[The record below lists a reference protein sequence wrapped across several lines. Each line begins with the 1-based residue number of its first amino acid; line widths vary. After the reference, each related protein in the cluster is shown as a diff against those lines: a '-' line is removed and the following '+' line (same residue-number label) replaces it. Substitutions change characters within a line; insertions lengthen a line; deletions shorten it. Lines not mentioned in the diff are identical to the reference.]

1 MFFFFLHPAVLWLT
15 AGLIFDEGRGDE
27 PKASRSDCVMQET
40 PKSSAIVTPP
50 CPALLF
56 MERRIRFCTAWMAVS
71 PRTDA
76 QWSQEK
82 QRLLCPSHH
91 DHLCASKCPFCCPQ
105 TTAQLNLTNV
115 AKYLSRDPRSW
126 NTFKKK
132 EVKWIIKLPDSDFYQ
147 VAQIGTATWT
157 CKWKIWCTHLD
168 SASLKWGNQQDIV
181 QMSASAYA
189 VKADALLKTD
199 IQYFEFQNSI

>member
-1 MFFFFLHPAVLWLT
+1 MKGGTRCSPGLDYYWSGSLITWRHKNLKPYLIKCIVIFFSLSLHRSSCEKCFFFLHPAVHWLT

-56 MERRIRFCTAWMAVS
+56 IERRIRFCTAWMAVS

-91 DHLCASKCPFCCPQ
+91 DHLCASLSVLF
-105 TTAQLNLTNV
+105 V
-115 AKYLSRDPRSW
+115 A
-126 NTFKKK
+126 
-132 EVKWIIKLPDSDFYQ
+132 
-147 VAQIGTATWT
+147 
-157 CKWKIWCTHLD
+157 
-168 SASLKWGNQQDIV
+168 LKRQH
-181 QMSASAYA
+181 S
-189 VKADALLKTD
+189 
-199 IQYFEFQNSI
+199 